1 MIGKVL
7 AQAVTLPDYAG
18 TGFKFAGMKLGDIL
32 SGLLPYIYAI
42 AGIGLLAMIILG
54 GVEIMTSAGD
64 QNKMKSG
71 QGGRGI
77 WNNFCFL
84 FSSTDCGSDFRDKD
98 TISVK
103 EHKKT
108 DPKVRFLNFS
118 VFLVFLS

>member
-32 SGLLPYIYAI
+32 SALLPYIYAI

-71 QGGRGI
+71 QGRLTSAAVGFGI
-77 WNNFCFL
+77 IFVSYFL
-84 FSSTDCGSDFRDKD
+84 AQIVEVVLGIK
-98 TISVK
+98 I
-103 EHKKT
+103 
-108 DPKVRFLNFS
+108 L
-118 VFLVFLS
+118 